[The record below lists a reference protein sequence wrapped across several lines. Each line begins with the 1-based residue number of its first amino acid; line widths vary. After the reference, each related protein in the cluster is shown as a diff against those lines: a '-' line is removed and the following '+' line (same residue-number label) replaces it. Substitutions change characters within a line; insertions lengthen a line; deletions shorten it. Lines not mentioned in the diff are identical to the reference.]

1 MVNLFSGDDRLSIL
15 SFDNNDIWNIKRSP
29 ICIDSIIEEQILY

>member
-1 MVNLFSGDDRLSIL
+1 MVNLFSCDDRLSIL
-15 SFDNNDIWNIKRSP
+15 SFDNNDIWNIKRSS